1 MFKTDKSKTIIT
13 MFINVGTEI
22 FHNNMAQDLVHRHS
36 MFFPSRAWI
45 ANIYISFLMIYY
57 EQPGFSPDEEEGRG
71 LNSLL

>member
-22 FHNNMAQDLVHRHS
+22 FHNNMAQDLVQRHS
-36 MFFPSRAWI
+36 KFFPSRAWI
-45 ANIYISFLMIYY
+45 ANIYISFLMIDY
-57 EQPGFSPDEEEGRG
+57 EQPGFSPDEEEGQG